1 MKIVSIVFSAVLICL
16 LSAPAGVG
24 ETGSDIRIVNLE
36 GLEDALR
43 EHRGKGVLLDFWAI
57 WCAPCV
63 AAFPELLEVAKE
75 YRERKGV
82 VIGVSYDLM
91 IPGVTREEA
100 LEQVRSFVAEHGID
114 IPILIYEADDY
125 DSINERFGLP
135 GPIPA
140 SIAVNGAGAVVD
152 RHDGASS
159 KEHFIA
165 MMEKALQIP
174 APPAR

>member
-1 MKIVSIVFSAVLICL
+1 MKKLFIVFSAVLICL
-16 LSAPAGVG
+16 LSAGSGMG
-24 ETGSDIRIVNLE
+24 ETGSDIRVVDID
-36 GLEDALR
+36 GLEAALS

-100 LEQVRSFVAEHGID
+100 LEQVRDFVAEHRID

-140 SIAVNGAGAVVD
+140 SVAVNGEGAIVD
-152 RHDGASS
+152 RHDGVSG
-159 KEHFIA
+159 KERFIA
-165 MMEKALQIP
+165 MMEKAL
-174 APPAR
+174 APPQSNRK